1 MEIYISYGY
10 GKIYIIYTVDKCIIN
25 GILIFMEN
33 VILTFFF
40 MLDLFRTLSSLL
52 LMCCYYQT
60 YSRFSRDFILLVMMV
75 QGDF

>member
-33 VILTFFF
+33 VMLTFFF
-40 MLDLFRTLSSLL
+40 MLDLFRTL
-52 LMCCYYQT
+52 
-60 YSRFSRDFILLVMMV
+60 I
-75 QGDF
+75 